1 MFGIENFTAIIN
13 PPEAGILSISS
24 TKDEAVVVVDDD
36 GNKSIAIKPMMN
48 ITVTVDHRLI
58 DGLLAAQFVTEVK
71 RLLENPIELL
81 I

>member
-13 PPEAGILSISS
+13 PPEAAILAVSA
-24 TKDEAVVVVDDD
+24 TKDEPVVVTDAVGGKTVD
-36 GNKSIAIKPMMN
+36 IKPMMN
-48 ITVTVDHRLI
+48 LTLTVDHRLV
-58 DGLLAAQFVTEVK
+58 DGLLAAQFVAELK

>member
-1 MFGIENFTAIIN
+1 VS
-13 PPEAGILSISS
+13 PSSIRVLAKTPSLVAS
-24 TKDEAVVVVDDD
+24 I
-36 GNKSIAIKPMMN
+36 SIAIKPMMN